1 MKKNQSPETQH
12 DALAMAKATQRPAQT
27 KEQTKLIAAGI
38 EKGISEFKKQHK
50 VKARDRDKARKQQQ
64 KTKSTTPT
72 NDEPDMPYIVPQSRF
87 NSLTWSLMGL
97 LLLSWALFAAYLFY
111 R

>member
-1 MKKNQSPETQH
+1 
-12 DALAMAKATQRPAQT
+12 
-27 KEQTKLIAAGI
+27 
-38 EKGISEFKKQHK
+38 
-50 VKARDRDKARKQQQ
+50 
-64 KTKSTTPT
+64 
-72 NDEPDMPYIVPQSRF
+72 MPYIVPQSRF